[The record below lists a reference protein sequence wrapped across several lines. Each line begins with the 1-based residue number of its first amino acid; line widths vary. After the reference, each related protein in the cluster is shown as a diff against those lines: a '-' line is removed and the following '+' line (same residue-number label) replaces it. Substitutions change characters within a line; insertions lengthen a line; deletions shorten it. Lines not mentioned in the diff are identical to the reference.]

1 MDFKAYLIYN
11 SIETSIPD
19 TPSNE
24 TTQTK
29 PPRTKTSLN
38 KNPPIATTPS
48 NTNQDPATKHPPN
61 NDMDKTVI
69 LCDSNGRDINTKL
82 LCPDSKVKYLRCPT
96 LPQAEKIIN
105 NLTDDR
111 PNTLILHCGTND
123 LEITPS
129 NQEII
134 SKMEDI
140 VNTIQKK
147 YPTTKILISNLLP
160 RSDSLNK
167 RAMEINENIKKKFEH
182 NKMTKVVVHNNIYHH
197 KHLKDKKHLNE
208 VGVKLFFP

>member
-1 MDFKAYLIYN
+1 MN
-11 SIETSIPD
+11 
-19 TPSNE
+19 
-24 TTQTK
+24 
-29 PPRTKTSLN
+29 
-38 KNPPIATTPS
+38 
-48 NTNQDPATKHPPN
+48 
-61 NDMDKTVI
+61 KTVI

-96 LPQAEKIIN
+96 LPQAEEIIN
-105 NLTDDR
+105 NLTDDP

-134 SKMEDI
+134 SKMEVI

-160 RSDSLNK
+160 RSDSPNK
-167 RAMEINENIKKKFEH
+167 RALEIN
-182 NKMTKVVVHNNIYHH
+182 
-197 KHLKDKKHLNE
+197 
-208 VGVKLFFP
+208 